1 MDTVTKRQREA
12 QDRKLAQLMN
22 AAEAAPK
29 ANESVDFLKAKVE
42 VIRAKKQE
50 AARGNRKDGE

>member
-22 AAEAAPK
+22 AAESAPK
-29 ANESVDFLKAKVE
+29 ANESVGFLKAKVDI
-42 VIRAKKQE
+42 IRAKKQE
-50 AARGNRKDGE
+50 AAKGNRTDK